1 MNEHIE
7 LETMHD
13 LLDGLVRPSEEM
25 RLRGHLRACAG
36 CREEFAALEAAV
48 TALRDLPDEA
58 RAPDGLWSGIE
69 SRIAQAATQTP
80 GDSDKVLSL
89 DSARR
94 SPRRFSLTLPQLAA
108 AAVVVSLVSAGT
120 VWTALSRGNGGGPG
134 IVPASASAVG
144 SPSARVVSLGETGY
158 DEAVVQLE
166 TIIEQGRHV
175 LSPETLA
182 TLEASLRT
190 IDGAIADV
198 RGALEADP
206 SSELLARLL
215 ANHQR
220 SKLRVLRQAAI
231 SVQPRS

>member
-1 MNEHIE
+1 MNEHISP
-7 LETMHD
+7 ETMHD
-13 LLDGLVRPSEEM
+13 VLDGLVRPSEEM
-25 RLRGHLRACAG
+25 PLRGHLRACAR
-36 CREEFAALEAAV
+36 CREEFASLEAAV
-48 TALRDLPDEA
+48 KALRDLPDEA

-69 SRIAQAATQTP
+69 SRIAEAAGP
-80 GDSDKVLSL
+80 APEDPKVLSL
-89 DSARR
+89 DGARR
-94 SPRRFSLTLPQLAA
+94 GPRRFSMTLPQLAA
-108 AAVVVSLVSAGT
+108 AAVVVSLVSAAT
-120 VWTALSRGNGGGPG
+120 VWTALSGGNAAGPDAA
-134 IVPASASAVG
+134 PASAAAVE

-166 TIIEQGRHV
+166 TIIEQGRDV
-175 LSPETLA
+175 LSPETLT

-190 IDGAIADV
+190 IDGAIAEV

>member
-1 MNEHIE
+1 MNGHISTD
-7 LETMHD
+7 TMHD

-25 RLRGHLRACAG
+25 FLRGHLRACAR
-36 CREEFAALEAAV
+36 CRGEFDALEAAV

-69 SRIAQAATQTP
+69 SRIAEAPAPASEDPQ
-80 GDSDKVLSL
+80 VLSL
-89 DSARR
+89 DGARR
-94 SPRRFSLTLPQLAA
+94 GPRRFSLTLPQLAA
-108 AAVVVSLVSAGT
+108 AAVVVSLLSAAT
-120 VWTALSRGNGGGPG
+120 VWTALSGGNAAGPDAA
-134 IVPASASAVG
+134 PASASVVE

-166 TIIEQGRHV
+166 TIIEQGRDV

-190 IDGAIADV
+190 IDGAIAEV